1 MCEGMSV
8 GVGECGWVYA
18 WVCGS
23 VNTFQGTPQNL
34 DYGQDHVDSG
44 LNNSV
49 VLISSNQK
57 SCAYIITKGLLL
69 F

>member
-1 MCEGMSV
+1 MSV

-34 DYGQDHVDSG
+34 DYGLDHDWT
-44 LNNSV
+44 LD
-49 VLISSNQK
+49 LI
-57 SCAYIITKGLLL
+57 IVIV
-69 F
+69 